1 MGRPLATRKRIRY
14 GNGLAYQRFQ
24 QGTDRYTSLRTGQAM
39 FGLDTGTLL
48 RVLRSR
54 TEQNPMELLVARARG
69 SLKIP
74 EELVPRILPSRN
86 VAPFKDWA

>member
-1 MGRPLATRKRIRY
+1 
-14 GNGLAYQRFQ
+14 
-24 QGTDRYTSLRTGQAM
+24 M